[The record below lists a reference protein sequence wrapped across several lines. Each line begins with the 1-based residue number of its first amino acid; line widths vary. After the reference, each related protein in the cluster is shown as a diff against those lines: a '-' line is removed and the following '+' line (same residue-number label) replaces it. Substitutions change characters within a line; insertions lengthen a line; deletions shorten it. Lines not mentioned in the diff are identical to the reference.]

1 MEVKWLEDFV
11 ALATTLNFSRA
22 AEERHVTQSAFSRRI
37 RQLEAWLG
45 TTLVDRATYP
55 SRLTDAGDR
64 FLPVAT
70 AMLQQIYDVRKSFQA
85 EEVAAARQVTLTSL
99 HTLSFTFLPA
109 WLSALNRR
117 IGPLTSQVVP
127 DSGSLEENV
136 ISLVDGRSDFLLT
149 YQHPVV
155 PMLLDPQEFE
165 YRQLGSETILPV
177 SAPARD
183 GTPLHVIAEGFHS
196 VAYQKVSFFGQ
207 LVSGALAERLPEEN
221 RVHVGS
227 MSVGLKAM
235 AAAGWGVVW
244 VPESLVRDEI
254 AAGTLVETGGGQWR
268 IDVAIRLYRARQNRR
283 PIIDRIWD
291 NLDRPDA

>member
-37 RQLEAWLG
+37 RQLETWLG
-45 TTLVDRATYP
+45 ATLIDRATYP
-55 SRLTDAGDR
+55 SRLTEAGDR

-85 EEVAAARQVTLTSL
+85 EEVAAARQVTLTAL

-177 SAPARD
+177 SAPGRD
-183 GTPLHVIAEGFHS
+183 GMPLHAIEDGFHS

-207 LVSGALAERLPEEN
+207 LVSGALADRLPEEN

-254 AAGTLVETGGGQWR
+254 AAGTLVETGGGDWR

-291 NLDRPDA
+291 DLERPDA